1 MINCLLID
9 AQGAEQRVVMNLPR
23 VPSEIRVPIQTRN
36 AADCAL
42 LRDMKIADD
51 LVSVEY
57 RVFKLYFADFCVA
70 EFREVSPSCR

>member
-9 AQGAEQRVVMNLPR
+9 AQGAEQRVTVNLPR
-23 VPSEIRVPIQTRN
+23 APYEIRVPVQTRN
-36 AADCAL
+36 SADCEL

-70 EFREVSPSCR
+70 EFREVAA